1 MSQCSQNR
9 NDNIL
14 ISTSIV
20 NPSFNTKKGSI
31 EAIYEDARPQ
41 DIVDDACLYEV
52 NVALARIPRSVI
64 PIKLIDPDLQV
75 TVNPTLADFNNMR
88 EAFRINYLGVEYTQ
102 NLVWIPQINLDY
114 SPPSRLPISG
124 GDITF
129 ADTRD
134 KSYYTRYPSYYSLY
148 NVEGLA
154 LIINN
159 CFEALNNQIP
169 TLIRPANYPCVT
181 WNDNVQ
187 GFLIHLPPE
196 YVYDSTAPTPNDIE
210 IEYNLRMSVIFS
222 KTILVDYGRLRT
234 NDENKTWTRINND
247 IHNRPSLTDYDVS
260 SFQAPFNNNIYT
272 LNRNKSSGFN
282 FQNFGGWNRIEIR
295 SNIKLVKSHYVQT
308 QNPTNGTIISV
319 NSTQDDILARYYFNY
334 TADLEQT
341 LIIQDN
347 YPIWQSVANSG
358 ALNNISYSIN
368 LVDNYGNRVPL
379 RVLSGSQIN
388 VDLQLRKLDLE

>member
-20 NPSFNTKKGSI
+20 NPSFSPLKGSI
-31 EAIYEDARPQ
+31 QAIYEDARPQ

-52 NVALARIPRSVI
+52 NVAEARIPRSLL
-64 PIKLIDPDLQV
+64 PIKLIDPLLV
-75 TVNPTLADFNNMR
+75 ETINPTLADFNVMR
-88 EAFRINYLGVEYTQ
+88 EAIRINYLGVEYTQ
-102 NLVWIPQINLDY
+102 NLTWIPQINLDY
-114 SPPSRLPISG
+114 SPKANLPNAG
-124 GDITF
+124 GDITLE
-129 ADTRD
+129 DTLD
-134 KSYYTRYPSYYSLY
+134 KSFYIRYSSYYSLY
-148 NVEGLA
+148 NVDGMA
-154 LIINN
+154 LIITNA
-159 CFEALNNQIP
+159 FEALNNQIP
-169 TLIRPANYPCVT
+169 SLIRPANYPCAT
-181 WNDNVQ
+181 WNDSVQ

-196 YVYDSTAPTPNDIE
+196 YVFDSTAPTPNDIE
-210 IEYNLRMSVIFS
+210 IEYNLRFSVILAKS
-222 KTILVDYGRLRT
+222 LLVEYGRLRIP
-234 NDENKTWTRINND
+234 DENKSWTRINND
-247 IHNRPSLTDYDVS
+247 IHNRPSLTSYDVS

-282 FQNFGGWNRIEIR
+282 FQNFGGWNRIEVR

-308 QNPTNGTIISV
+308 QNPTDGTIIGI

-334 TADLEQT
+334 DADLEQT
-341 LIIQDN
+341 LIIQNN

-388 VDLQLRKLDLE
+388 IELQLRKLIDE